1 MENADSGALVEATI
15 DPSTLWATAIG
26 VVCLLVLSAFF
37 SGSETALT
45 GASRARL
52 RRRADDGA
60 RSAKLAL
67 KLTDDSESLIG
78 AILLG
83 NNLVNILATSLATS
97 LLLGVFGESGVLIAT
112 AVMTVLVLVFAEV
125 LPKTYA
131 ISRPETAAETVAAP
145 VAVVVR
151 LFSPVVRLVRAIV
164 GAALSLIGVR
174 TDPDAHILAAQEE
187 IRGAIDL
194 HHSEGAVERE
204 ARDRLLGALELD
216 DRGVDQVMM
225 HRRNIFMIDADEKP
239 EAILDACLKSPYTR
253 IPLYKDDPENIVG
266 VIHAKDLLRAI
277 NAMLRGPSGS
287 LDRLAE
293 FDVMTV
299 VMEPWFVPDTTSL
312 ADQLRAF
319 LARRSH
325 FALVVDEYGAL
336 QGLIT
341 LEDILEEIVG
351 EIADEHDMEVEGVN
365 KLPDGSW
372 DVVGTTTIR
381 DLNRLNDWSLPEE
394 EATTIAGL
402 VIHEAQTIPTAGQ
415 IFIFHGF
422 RFEIL
427 ERQRHQ
433 ITRAQI
439 ETAASRRSAGLTPAF
454 SAWREPTPT
463 TDRPPSRTVIRE
475 PWMRPRRRAIERRGW
490 IRRAPRDFRPK
501 RSIGATWAS
510 SPTISAHR
518 TLRRS

>member
-1 MENADSGALVEATI
+1 MDNADSATLVEASV
-15 DPSTLWATAIG
+15 DPAALWATAIG
-26 VVCLLVLSAFF
+26 VLCLIVMSAFF

-60 RSAKLAL
+60 LSAKIAL

-97 LLLGVFGESGVLIAT
+97 LLLGMFGESGVVIAT
-112 AVMTVLVLVFAEV
+112 IVMTLLVLIFAEV

-131 ISRPETAAETVAAP
+131 ITRPEAAAETVARP
-145 VAVVVR
+145 VAVIVR
-151 LFSPVVRLVRAIV
+151 LFSPVVSLVRVIV
-164 GAALSLIGVR
+164 RASLSLIGVT
-174 TDPDAHILAAQEE
+174 TDPDAHVLAAQEE

-216 DRGVDQVMM
+216 ERGVDQVMM
-225 HRRNIFMIDADEKP
+225 HRRNIFMIDAEEKP
-239 EAILDACLKSPYTR
+239 EVILDACLKSPYTR

-266 VIHAKDLLRAI
+266 VVHAKDLLRAI
-277 NAMLRGPSGS
+277 NALLRGPDGS
-287 LDRLAE
+287 LDQLSK
-293 FDVMTV
+293 FDVMSV
-299 VMEPWFVPDTTSL
+299 AMEPWFVPDTTSL

-319 LARRSH
+319 LGRRSH

-351 EIADEHDMEVEGVN
+351 EIADEHDMEVEGVA
-365 KLPDGSW
+365 KLSDGSW
-372 DVVGTTTIR
+372 EVDGITTIR
-381 DLNRLNDWSLPEE
+381 DLNRLNDWSLPED

-433 ITRAQI
+433 ITRLKLKPLPIA
-439 ETAASRRSAGLTPAF
+439 EAA
-454 SAWREPTPT
+454 
-463 TDRPPSRTVIRE
+463 V
-475 PWMRPRRRAIERRGW
+475 
-490 IRRAPRDFRPK
+490 
-501 RSIGATWAS
+501 
-510 SPTISAHR
+510 
-518 TLRRS
+518 

>member
-1 MENADSGALVEATI
+1 MDETAAGTIAETAANAALQAEAATGG
-15 DPSTLWATAIG
+15 DATLWIIG
-26 VVCLLVLSAFF
+26 LAVLGLLVLSAFF

-45 GASRARL
+45 AASRARL
-52 RRRADDGA
+52 LRRADEGA
-60 RSAKLAL
+60 RGARVAL
-67 KLTDDSESLIG
+67 KLTEDNERLIG

-83 NNLVNILATSLATS
+83 NNLMNILATSLATS
-97 LLLGVFGESGVLIAT
+97 LLLSMFGESGVAIAT
-112 AVMTVLVLVFAEV
+112 LAMTVLVLVFAEV

-131 ISRPETAAETVAAP
+131 ITRPEAAAETVARP
-145 VAVVVR
+145 VAAVVR
-151 LFSPVVRLVRAIV
+151 LFSPIVALVRWIV
-164 GAALSLIGVR
+164 RGALSLFGVK
-174 TDPDAHILAAQEE
+174 TDPDAHIHAAEEE

-216 DRGVDQVMM
+216 DREVDQVMM
-225 HRRNIFMIDADEKP
+225 HRRNIFMIDVEDDP
-239 EAILDACLKSPYTR
+239 EEIIDACLKSPYTR
-253 IPLYKDDPENIVG
+253 VPLYRDDPENIVG

-277 NAMLRGPSGS
+277 NALTRGPNGA
-287 LDRLAE
+287 LARLAE
-293 FDVMTV
+293 FDVMSVAMT
-299 VMEPWFVPDTTSL
+299 PWFVPDTTSL

-319 LARRSH
+319 LHRRSH

-351 EIADEHDMEVEGVN
+351 EIADEHDAEVAGATRQS
-365 KLPDGSW
+365 DGSW
-372 DVVGTTTIR
+372 VVDGVTTIR
-381 DLNRLNDWSLPEE
+381 DLNRLCDWSLPED

-433 ITRAQI
+433 ITRLKLK
-439 ETAASRRSAGLTPAF
+439 ELTVKAA
-454 SAWREPTPT
+454 
-463 TDRPPSRTVIRE
+463 
-475 PWMRPRRRAIERRGW
+475 
-490 IRRAPRDFRPK
+490 
-501 RSIGATWAS
+501 
-510 SPTISAHR
+510 
-518 TLRRS
+518 